1 MDEVSDAR
9 KLVRA
14 HGLQQAREIGDGRF
28 IDVRPQH
35 EAQATHVHLVRWVT
49 ERAAQQSDTI
59 AQPHIRR
66 TGSPPIGAGL
76 LRRVPKVTR
85 QPNWTSRHTPRSGRL
100 KQRGTERGR
109 RLASALTGSTIFEPL
124 HRQVGVILAEQKG
137 EFFDV

>member
-35 EAQATHVHLVRWVT
+35 EAQATYVHLVRWVT

-59 AQPHIRR
+59 AQPRIIWA
-66 TGSPPIGAGL
+66 GSPPIGAGR
-76 LRRVPKVTR
+76 LRRDPKVTR

-100 KQRGTERGR
+100 MQRGIGRGG
-109 RLASALTGSTIFEPL
+109 RLPGALIGSTILEPL
-124 HRQVGVILAEQKG
+124 LRQVGVILAEQKS